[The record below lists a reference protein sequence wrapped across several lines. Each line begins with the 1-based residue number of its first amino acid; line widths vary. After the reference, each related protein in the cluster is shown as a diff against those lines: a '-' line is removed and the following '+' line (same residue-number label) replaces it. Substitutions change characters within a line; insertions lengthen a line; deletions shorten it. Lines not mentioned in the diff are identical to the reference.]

1 MPYITESKLEAFKA
15 ALQFIRS
22 IKPDAVKN
30 KADSITGRKN
40 AVYSPGLT
48 RSSIMKA
55 SKDLVMSFPVLCS
68 DTLQPETAAMIT
80 KAIERNCV
88 TQLQMIFSASYLKG
102 ANGFDIINQWHKNM
116 DDSIGLDDYISM
128 IDSISYTVDNNGKIN
143 SHDLYKKVSGSKPAQ
158 NIDAFLKAV
167 GEMTQIKEAMCKAVQ
182 ENNRYYPESSFS
194 ENSIGA
200 FQIKETYNGFDV
212 VFSPI
217 HENNNDFYINPYGNG
232 MKFGDYYYDSKSQ
245 IDIDAKF
252 AAYQQS
258 KTEEEH
264 RHQERMYNIGAGNK
278 RHRDEMNFRKDEA
291 KYRKEKDE
299 AEMNYRKDKD
309 ASESMY
315 RAQRDRIID
324 DREAQKA
331 ASLALRDETELFT
344 RRLMDNDVKK
354 CNELVPSMIIIRFN
368 VAGTE
373 TGGSAAIEQQFVA
386 GIKARLIPCASEE
399 IIDRL
404 RVVLMNKVSRVNWV
418 RATTGE
424 ISFMKDFI
432 MGIEQAKID
441 AKRNSSLSKTSP
453 IWRTLQHRSAK
464 STMNRLRRN
473 KANDAGA
480 ITTLVLNATE
490 VNALKKAYNIDLYN
504 ISTVQEVMENY
515 NFMGVVIVDEDMEVA
530 RFLFDGEKYFQDI
543 SFTSLERETGD
554 GSYKKVVNLISKI
567 NRG

>member
-1 MPYITESKLEAFKA
+1 MPYITESKLDAFKA
-15 ALQFIRS
+15 VLQFICS
-22 IKPDAVKN
+22 IKTDAVNN
-30 KADSITGRKN
+30 KANSITGRKN
-40 AVYSPGLT
+40 TQTYSPGLT

-116 DDSIGLDDYISM
+116 DDSVGLDDYISM
-128 IDSISYTVDNNGKIN
+128 IDSISYTVDNNGKIVN
-143 SHDLYKKVSGSKPAQ
+143 HDLYKKAAGSAPARS
-158 NIDAFLKAV
+158 IDAFLKAV
-167 GEMTQIKEAMCKAVQ
+167 GEMTQISEAMCKAVK
-182 ENNRYYPESSFS
+182 ENNKYYPETSIS
-194 ENSIGA
+194 ENSVCA

-217 HENNNDFYINPYGNG
+217 HEINGQVYNHFTQSWMPKEDFDAD
-232 MKFGDYYYDSKSQ
+232 MAQRRFEHDQKSEWNRNQ
-245 IDIDAKF
+245 DRQNQAAAAAAKT
-252 AAYQQS
+252 
-258 KTEEEH
+258 K
-264 RHQERMYNIGAGNK
+264 
-278 RHRDEMNFRKDEA
+278 RDEEYRKQKDEYQAQEDKEA
-291 KYRKEKDE
+291 KL
-299 AEMNYRKDKD
+299 
-309 ASESMY
+309 Y
-315 RAQRDRIID
+315 RAQRDAIQD
-324 DREAQKA
+324 EKDRRREEVEAQRA

-386 GIKARLIPCASEE
+386 GVKSRLIACPSEE
-399 IIDRL
+399 IIDRI
-404 RVVLMNKVSRVNWV
+404 RVVLMNKVSRMNWV

-424 ISFMKDFI
+424 ISFMKDFV

-441 AKRNSSLSKTSP
+441 AKRNSSLSRTSP
-453 IWRTLQHRSAK
+453 IWRTLQYRSAK

-504 ISTVQEVMENY
+504 ISTIQEVMENY

>member
-22 IKPDAVKN
+22 IKIDAVKN

-40 AVYSPGLT
+40 TVYSPGLT

-116 DDSIGLDDYISM
+116 DDSIGLDDYINM

-143 SHDLYKKVSGSKPAQ
+143 SHDLYKKASSSKPAQ
-158 NIDAFLKAV
+158 NINAFLKAV
-167 GEMTQIKEAMCKAVQ
+167 GEMAQIKEAMCKAVQ
-182 ENNRYYPESSFS
+182 ENNKYYPETSIS
-194 ENSIGA
+194 ENSVCA

-217 HENNNDFYINPYGNG
+217 HEADNDFYINPYGNG

-278 RHRDEMNFRKDEA
+278 RHKDDMNFRKDEA
-291 KYRKEKDE
+291 K
-299 AEMNYRKDKD
+299 YRKDKD

-315 RAQRDRIID
+315 RAQRDKIMD

-424 ISFMKDFI
+424 ISFMKDFV

-515 NFMGVVIVDEDMEVA
+515 NFMGIVIVDEDMEVA

>member
-1 MPYITESKLEAFKA
+1 MPYITESKLAAFKA

-22 IKPDAVKN
+22 IKTDANKN

-40 AVYSPGLT
+40 VSYSPGLT

-55 SKDLVMSFPVLCS
+55 SKDLVMSYPVLCS

-116 DDSIGLDDYISM
+116 DDSVGLDDYISM

-143 SHDLYKKVSGSKPAQ
+143 SHDLYKKVSGSRPAQ

-182 ENNRYYPESSFS
+182 ENNKYYPENSFS
-194 ENSIGA
+194 EHSVGA
-200 FQIKETYNGFDV
+200 YQIKETYNGFDV
-212 VFSPI
+212 VFSTV
-217 HENNNDFYINPYGNG
+217 HEADVYHPYYQRMMPREEFEADMSIRSFEQRQKEEFNRQQERANKQANDQKRAQDAQKNADREFTYR
-232 MKFGDYYYDSKSQ
+232 KSK
-245 IDIDAKF
+245 DNREFNYK
-252 AAYQQS
+252 YQQD
-258 KTEEEH
+258 KADAEY
-264 RHQERMYNIGAGNK
+264 RAERDAIQ
-278 RHRDEMNFRKDEA
+278 DEKDRLRNAREDQRA
-291 KYRKEKDE
+291 ASLAMKDE
-299 AEMNYRKDKD
+299 AEFF
-309 ASESMY
+309 A
-315 RAQRDRIID
+315 
-324 DREAQKA
+324 
-331 ASLALRDETELFT
+331 

-373 TGGSAAIEQQFVA
+373 TNGSAAVEQQFVA
-386 GIKARLIPCASEE
+386 GVKARLIPCSSEE

-424 ISFMKDFI
+424 ISFMKDFV

-453 IWRTLQHRSAK
+453 IWRTLQHRSTK
-464 STMNRLRRN
+464 STLNRLKMN

-490 VNALKKAYNIDLYN
+490 VNALRKSYNIDLYN
-504 ISTVQEVMENY
+504 ISTIQEVMENY

>member
-22 IKPDAVKN
+22 IKTDAVKN

-143 SHDLYKKVSGSKPAQ
+143 SHDLYKKASGSKPAQ

-167 GEMTQIKEAMCKAVQ
+167 GEMTQISEAMCKAVR
-182 ENNRYYPESSFS
+182 ENNKYFPESSFS
-194 ENSIGA
+194 ENGIGA

-217 HENNNDFYINPYGNG
+217 HEINGQVFNHYTQSWMPKEDF
-232 MKFGDYYYDSKSQ
+232 
-245 IDIDAKF
+245 DADMAQRRFEHDQKAEWNRTQDRQNQ
-252 AAYQQS
+252 AATNS
-258 KTEEEH
+258 AK
-264 RHQERMYNIGAGNK
+264 NK
-278 RHRDEMNFRKDEA
+278 RDED
-291 KYRKEKDE
+291 YRREKDE
-299 AEMNYRKDKD
+299 YERQQADETK
-309 ASESMY
+309 AY
-315 RAQRDRIID
+315 RAQRDKIMD

-331 ASLALRDETELFT
+331 ASLALRDEAELFT

-404 RVVLMNKVSRVNWV
+404 KVVLMNKVSRVNWV

>member
-1 MPYITESKLEAFKA
+1 MPYITESKLDAFKA

-22 IKPDAVKN
+22 IKTDAVNN
-30 KADSITGRKN
+30 KANSITGRKN
-40 AVYSPGLT
+40 TQTYSPGLT

-116 DDSIGLDDYISM
+116 DDSVGLDDYISM
-128 IDSISYTVDNNGKIN
+128 IDSISYTVDNNGKVIN
-143 SHDLYKKVSGSKPAQ
+143 HDLYKKASGSKSAQ

-167 GEMTQIKEAMCKAVQ
+167 GEMTQIREAMCKAVQ
-182 ENNRYYPESSFS
+182 ENNKYYPETSFS
-194 ENSIGA
+194 EHGIGA
-200 FQIKETYNGFDV
+200 FQIKETYNGFDIT
-212 VFSPI
+212 FSTVN
-217 HENNNDFYINPYGNG
+217 EANNDYVYNPYWNG
-232 MKFGDYYYDSKSQ
+232 IITTKSQ
-245 IDIDAKF
+245 ADVDTSFASLKQRQSEEYNRQQERITNSSSNNKRYKDDLDYRKQKDESERQYKQDKDESDKQYRAERDSIQDAKDRRR
-252 AAYQQS
+252 
-258 KTEEEH
+258 E
-264 RHQERMYNIGAGNK
+264 
-278 RHRDEMNFRKDEA
+278 
-291 KYRKEKDE
+291 E
-299 AEMNYRKDKD
+299 AE
-309 ASESMY
+309 
-315 RAQRDRIID
+315 AQR
-324 DREAQKA
+324 A

-368 VAGTE
+368 VTGTE
-373 TGGSAAIEQQFVA
+373 TTGSAAIEQQFIA
-386 GIKARLIPCASEE
+386 GVKARLIPCPSEE
-399 IIDRL
+399 IIDRI
-404 RVVLMNKVSRVNWV
+404 RVIMTNKVSRMNWV

-424 ISFMKDFI
+424 ISFMKDFV

-441 AKRNSSLSKTSP
+441 AKRNSSLSRTSP
-453 IWRTLQHRSAK
+453 IWRTLQYRSAK

-504 ISTVQEVMENY
+504 ISTIQEVMENY